1 MTNLGSLTT
10 TFTPIGPDCSSTFI
24 GDHSGTIWVQYGVG
38 AAASLPCLPSGFIP
52 FDPYYY
58 SPGLCPSGY
67 TTACFVQASATGYTC
82 RQDRGTDPFP
92 CLSCFLGPR
101 TFAVSIFSFLL
112 DSTGATT
119 KINAGT
125 TTVVQTDDCVRAYGP
140 VVHRVTNDFIPA
152 TATIPWTTDSINTYG
167 ISTATVTRPI
177 ATGIE
182 DNDETTKGL
191 TIGASVG
198 LGVGSGLAV
207 ILIIGVVFFLFRLRR
222 RKLKSR
228 EGSGQA
234 SQPHPSSIPEQCNA
248 YNQEQQ
254 QPPQLQQTGWAE
266 LSAERPCYELY
277 YWE

>member
-24 GDHSGTIWVQYGVG
+24 GDHSGTIWVH
-38 AAASLPCLPSGFIP
+38 
-52 FDPYYY
+52 
-58 SPGLCPSGY
+58 
-67 TTACFVQASATGYTC
+67 YTC

-92 CLSCFLGPR
+92 CLSCFLGPQ
-101 TFAVSIFSFLL
+101 TFAVSVFSFSL
-112 DSTGATT
+112 DSTEATT
-119 KINAGT
+119 KINAGI
-125 TTVVQTDDCVRAYGP
+125 TTVVQTNDCVRAYGP
-140 VVHRVTNDFIPA
+140 VVHRVAGDFIPA
-152 TATIPWTTDSINTYG
+152 TATIPFTDDSKNTYG
-167 ISTATVTRPI
+167 IITATVTRPI

-198 LGVGSGLAV
+198 LGV
-207 ILIIGVVFFLFRLRR
+207 VFFLFRLRR

-234 SQPHPSSIPEQCNA
+234 AQPHPSSIPEQCNA
-248 YNQEQQ
+248 YDQKQQ